1 MRLRIDI
8 PTLLLLLM
16 ILSSACSRKRD
27 GIYNRLYHN
36 MTARYNGYF
45 NAGEIL
51 RKSNDKI
58 VAAHKEDYH
67 NLLPVY
73 IYGTKEQRTANFED
87 YEKAIKKC
95 EKVIRFNT
103 IQEDQRKPN
112 KRPQFNKWID
122 NNYVIIGRA
131 HFYKDGFGR
140 AADVFQYVAR
150 KYKDPEPTVEA
161 NTWLARTYN
170 SEKEPAKALQM
181 LLRAEGEVQDKDV
194 DRALKADYHLAAAE
208 AYLLQ
213 SKFNRASEELATA
226 IPLIKEKSKRARYH
240 FLLAQIYQ
248 QQQRSNDALKE
259 FDATL
264 NSRPDFE
271 LEFYAKINKA
281 LSFSRTGGSSAEIQK
296 ALNKMLKNEK
306 YKEYRDQIYYA
317 LGDIAWEEQRRTDAV
332 DLYKKSLAC
341 VTTNPNNRVRTFLRL
356 ADLQFDERMYAEAQ
370 EYYDSTLKKIKE
382 DYPRY
387 EEIKVRAESL
397 KDLATA
403 LDAILL
409 FDSLSMLCAMDDVQL
424 KKRISEIAKALADE
438 KEAQRLEDIRL
449 AEEAAAAASEG
460 SVSGTFWCYNPA
472 LKQKGKD
479 GFADY
484 WGERPLKDYWRLSSR
499 LSQSFDPGDEVIQT
513 PSGGDSTNTE
523 GTKGE
528 IDPYESPTEEELLS
542 SLPCENQGEMQD
554 LEEEAVEGYY
564 NAGVIYKE
572 KLEDDDNAIS
582 TWEELLANIENS
594 GFHATT
600 YYQLFRAWLAKENRK
615 GFIKDPFCSTCNSEY
630 WGNEIKR
637 LYPGSDWAKL
647 VDNPAFLDIQDLTK
661 TQESE
666 AYQRTYN
673 MYTSRLYHDALLS
686 CDTVLNT
693 QPDNHLLCKYKLL
706 KAICVGYSDA
716 PYSLTD
722 NYVNELN
729 SLIQSCG
736 GSEEAKR
743 AEQLLSAVNREKAPA
758 QDEESGNPQ
767 IEEIEESS
775 STEELDFGPFVFDSG
790 AEHYF
795 AVILPVQ
802 GNDVQKIKA
811 DITDFSNTAFL
822 SLQLKVTNNLL
833 DKDHHMILVKTF
845 DHLDDA
851 GQYKEVFLSDNDK
864 LANLNENSPTA
875 FLISK
880 SNYIALF
887 KGKDLDLYLSFYEHY
902 Y

>member
-1 MRLRIDI
+1 
-8 PTLLLLLM
+8 
-16 ILSSACSRKRD
+16 
-27 GIYNRLYHN
+27 

-51 RKSNDKI
+51 RKAEDKI
-58 VAAHKEDYH
+58 TAAHKEDYH

-95 EKVIRFNT
+95 ERVIRFNT

-112 KRPQFNKWID
+112 KKPQFNKWID
-122 NNYVIIGRA
+122 NNYIIIGRA

-140 AADVFQYVAR
+140 ATDVFQYVSR

-161 NTWLARTYN
+161 NTWLARSYN
-170 SEKEPAKALQM
+170 AEKEPAKALQM

-194 DRALKADYHLAAAE
+194 HRRLKADYHLAAAE
-208 AYLLQ
+208 AYILQ
-213 SKFNRASEELATA
+213 SKFTKAAEELSLA
-226 IPLIKEKSKRARYH
+226 IPQIKEKSKRARYH

-264 NSRPDFE
+264 NSRPNFE

-296 ALNKMLKNEK
+296 TLNKMLKNEK
-306 YKEYRDQIYYA
+306 YKDYRDQIYYA
-317 LGDIAWEEQRRTDAV
+317 LGDIAWEEQRRPDAIE
-332 DLYKKSLAC
+332 LYKKSLASP
-341 VTTNPNNRVRTFLRL
+341 TTNPNNRIKTFLRL
-356 ADLQFDERMYAEAQ
+356 ADLQFDERMYLEAQ

-382 DYPRY
+382 EHPRY

-397 KDLATA
+397 KDLAIA
-403 LDAILL
+403 LGAIELY
-409 FDSLSMLCAMDDVQL
+409 DSLTVLCSLDEAQL
-424 KKRISEIAKALADE
+424 NKRLSEIAKTLADE

-449 AEEAAAAASEG
+449 AEEAAAAAAEG
-460 SVSGTFWCYNPA
+460 NLTGTFWCYNPA
-472 LKQKGKD
+472 LKQKGKE
-479 GFADY
+479 GFLEY
-484 WGERPLKDYWRLSSR
+484 WGDRPLKDYWRLSSK
-499 LSQSFDPGDEVIQT
+499 LAQSFEPGDEVVQPINGT
-513 PSGGDSTNTE
+513 DGSTTE
-523 GTKGE
+523 NGTSE
-528 IDPYESPTEEELLS
+528 IDPYKSPTTEELMA
-542 SLPCENQGEMQD
+542 SLPCEDNNQLKKIED
-554 LEEEAVEGYY
+554 DAVEGYY

-582 TWEELLANIENS
+582 TWEELLANVTNS

-600 YYQLFRAWLAKENRK
+600 YYQLFRAWLAKENKK
-615 GFIKDPFCSTCNSEY
+615 GYVKDPFCNTCNSEY

-647 VDNPAFLDIQDLTK
+647 VDNPAFLDIQDLKKTK
-661 TQESE
+661 ESE
-666 AYQRTYN
+666 AYQRTYE
-673 MYTSRLYHDALLS
+673 MYTSRRYQDARAS

-716 PYSLTD
+716 PFSITE
-722 NYVNELN
+722 NYINELN
-729 SLIQSCG
+729 DVVKTCS
-736 GSEEAKR
+736 GSDEAKR
-743 AEQLLSAVNREKAPA
+743 AEQLISAVNREQQPEAPT
-758 QDEESGNPQ
+758 QEENQTDQNVS
-767 IEEIEESS
+767 EIAG
-775 STEELDFGPFVFDSG
+775 TENLDFGPFVFDAG

-795 AVILPVQ
+795 AAVIPVQ

-833 DKDHHMILVKTF
+833 DKDHHMVLVKTF
-845 DHLDDA
+845 ETIQDAKQYSDVFKADD
-851 GQYKEVFLSDNDK
+851 NR
-864 LANLNENSPTA
+864 LAELNEKSPVTL
-875 FLISK
+875 LISK
-880 SNYIALF
+880 ANYIALF
-887 KGKDLDLYLSFYEHY
+887 KGKNLDLYLSFYQHY